1 MKKIIFITVSACFP
15 LLLLWGCTIQQPA
28 TVHFNA
34 EEHLQHFADK
44 VKQTLPQMNV
54 TDGFP
59 RSVHQGDTAWST
71 TAYGGWTSGFYPG
84 ILWYLYEYSADEV
97 FKQKAEEYTAA
108 IEPLKST
115 DWKTHDFGFMMYN
128 SVGIGYRLTGNEE
141 YHQWLLQTADSLAT
155 LFNPA
160 VGTLMSW
167 PWMKQRNQWP
177 HNTIIDNML
186 NLEFL
191 FWAAGQ
197 GNNRNLYELAVSH
210 ARTTLANHFR
220 EDFSTWHVLVYDDK
234 SPTVLQKI
242 TNQGYSDESVW
253 ARGQAW
259 AIYGF
264 TMCYRETG
272 IPEFLDAAIKAAD
285 FFIDHLPEDHV
296 PYWDFRLPS
305 FDSEPRDASAG
316 AIAASAFVELSSL
329 VKSDQLNEKYYQAA
343 ANILHSLSHI
353 YLSEN
358 TMAILDHSTGSK
370 PHNSEV
376 DVSIIYA
383 DYYYLEALLRIHR
396 LNKD

>member
-1 MKKIIFITVSACFP
+1 MKKNLQQIFII
-15 LLLLWGCTIQQPA
+15 LLLTAFGCNTSKPTITSFDTEPQLH
-28 TVHFNA
+28 HFT
-34 EEHLQHFADK
+34 EK
-44 VKQTLPQMNV
+44 VKQTLSHMDV
-54 TDGFP
+54 LSGFP
-59 RSVHQGDTAWST
+59 RSVHQGDSIWST

-84 ILWYLYEYSADEV
+84 ILWYLFEYSGDDI
-97 FKQKAEEYTAA
+97 FRQKAEEYTAA
-108 IEPLKST
+108 IEPLKFT

-128 SVGIGYRLTGNEE
+128 SAGHGYRLTGNED
-141 YHQWLLQTADSLAT
+141 YQQWLQQTADSLAT
-155 LFNPA
+155 LFNPS

-191 FWAAGQ
+191 FWAAEK
-197 GNNRNLYELAVSH
+197 GNKKHLYNMAVSH

-220 EDFSTWHVLVYDDK
+220 EDFSTWHVLVYDDS

-253 ARGQAW
+253 SRGQAW
-259 AIYGF
+259 AIYGY

-285 FFIDHLPEDHV
+285 FFIHHLPEDYV

-305 FDSEPRDASAG
+305 FEDEPRDASAG

-329 VKSDQLNEKYYQAA
+329 VNSKQLNKKYYHAA
-343 ANILHSLSHI
+343 TSILNSLSQD

-376 DVSIIYA
+376 DVPIIYA
-383 DYYYLEALLRIHR
+383 DYYYLEALLRMHR
-396 LNKD
+396 LNNK